1 MIKGPL
7 KALMAKKPA
16 AQQTPEAAAA
26 AAEARKVVRQLS
38 TAASSHVDVTDEAIS
53 QYEYEGGAM
62 IASRHRFAK
71 VRGLSEVCLGAGWGK
86 GGQRGGGGG

>member
-1 MIKGPL
+1 
-7 KALMAKKPA
+7 
-16 AQQTPEAAAA
+16 
-26 AAEARKVVRQLS
+26 VVRQLS

-71 VRGLSEVCLGAGWGK
+71 V
-86 GGQRGGGGG
+86 GGVVGG